1 MAEETGG
8 RRERIKGALSRAL
21 PPDTGRRRV
30 ARVGLQVARD
40 GRRYARHVGLLWD
53 HATQPVALHPDYRDW
68 LNDHRLAPGEIAEQA
83 RVVALRAAVTPLEVF
98 VVDDGDPTALRRTLN
113 SLAVQSS
120 SFHNDHVLSVDDGT
134 DVFAARIAD
143 LPPHAMVSVVAA
155 GDVLEP
161 DWVFEVTATAHDD
174 PVVDLIGWDDD
185 VVVDG
190 RLVEPRFRP
199 AWSPDTL
206 LGANYLGRSVAVRQ
220 RALAGCALGLPG
232 PGSVHDDAAWWAL
245 LLALGLNDAVVRRVP
260 RVLAHLVRR
269 PDATADARRGVV
281 GDHLRAT
288 GRSATLTDTPD
299 GVSVHW
305 EPSSWPTVS
314 IVIPTRHN
322 RTMLQRCLPSLAT
335 TDYPSFDVTVVDNGG
350 HTADNAAWYESLNAS
365 LGSPLAL
372 TVQWWDEPFNYG
384 RVNNLT
390 AATTG
395 AEVLVFLNDDTEV
408 LDPAWLRELV
418 GWATQDEVGL
428 AGMQLLAPDDTIQ
441 HGGVVL
447 GMNGFADHLFEGA
460 RPGTDSMFGPTWW
473 IRDCLSVTAACVAIS
488 RDLFDAV
495 GGFDERFVLCG
506 SDVVLGLDAR
516 DRGQRSVVVPF
527 AGMRHLESATRGTSV
542 PNGDFHASW
551 WRYQKYLRGGDPYF
565 SPNLS
570 LRDRIPSLRS
580 PKEAGPL
587 VTVGDVLGRSFAVFR
602 QSSDAAE
609 SAYLAET
616 CQATD
621 AVVDG
626 VAELHAA
633 TVGRREVRT
642 VNWHVPDIDS
652 PFYGGINT
660 ALRIADTM
668 ARNNGVENR
677 FIVTAAPNEAFFRSA
692 LSAAFP
698 AIADSPMVFTDGHAN
713 TLTDLPEADVAI
725 ATLWTTAYQVAKA
738 QGVGRKFYLIQDFE
752 PMFYPAGTNYALC
765 EEGYRLGLYGLCNTH
780 RLRDLYAARYRGR
793 GWSFMPAVA
802 DEVFHARGRTDIG
815 HDGCAT
821 VFVYARPG
829 HWRNCWELA
838 SPALEEVKRRLGDD
852 VRIVTAGS
860 WARPEELGSGIRHL
874 GLLDY
879 AETGEL
885 YRRCDVGVALTVS
898 EHPSYLP
905 LELMACGVPVVAFDN
920 PAGDWILDHGVNS
933 LRARRTVD
941 GLADAITTLAAD
953 PALRASMS
961 AAALDTIATGFAS
974 WDHALGGIHDYLCDP
989 DAHVEASAPTPWEG
1003 PR

>member
-1 MAEETGG
+1 MTEDNVS
-8 RRERIKGALSRAL
+8 RRQQVKGLLSQVF
-21 PPDTGRRRV
+21 PPDTARRRV

-40 GRRYARHVGLLWD
+40 GRRYAQRMGMLWD
-53 HATQPVALHPDYRDW
+53 HANQPTPLHPDYRDW
-68 LNDHRLAPGEIAEQA
+68 LADHRLSTGEIGEQA
-83 RVVALRAAVTPLEVF
+83 RLVALRPPVTPIEVL
-98 VVDDGDPTALRRTLN
+98 VIDDGDNADLRRTLD

-120 SFHNDHVLSVDDGT
+120 AFHNDHVLTLT
-134 DVFAARIAD
+134 DEAEALVRRVAD
-143 LPPHAMVSVVAA
+143 MPPNAMVAVVAA
-155 GDVLEP
+155 GDVFEP
-161 DWVFEVTATAHDD
+161 DWVFQVTSSAHDD
-174 PVVDLIGWDDD
+174 PVVDVIGWDDD

-190 RLVEPRFRP
+190 MLVDPRFHP
-199 AWSPDTL
+199 GWSPDTL
-206 LGANYLGRSVAVRQ
+206 LGANYLGRSFAVRQ
-220 RALAGCALGLPG
+220 RALVGAGAHPPR
-232 PGSVHDDAAWWAL
+232 PGSVHDDAAWWAM
-245 LLALGLNDAVVRRVP
+245 LLALDLDAARVRRLP
-260 RVLAHLVRR
+260 RVLAHLQRR
-269 PDATADARRGVV
+269 PTASAEQRRAVV
-281 GDHLRAT
+281 GAHLASS
-288 GRSATLTDTPD
+288 GRSAELTDTPD
-299 GVSVHW
+299 GVGIEWVR
-305 EPSSWPTVS
+305 SSWPSVS

-322 RTMLQRCLPSLAT
+322 RTMLKRCLPSLAT
-335 TDYPSFDVTVVDNGG
+335 TDYPEFDVTVVDNGG
-350 HTADNAAWYESLNAS
+350 HSDENAGWYETLAQGLGAPLNLS
-365 LGSPLAL
+365 
-372 TVQWWDEPFNYG
+372 VQWWDEPFNYG
-384 RVNNLT
+384 RVNNVT
-390 AATTG
+390 AATTSG
-395 AEVLVFLNDDTEV
+395 EVIVFLNDDTEV
-408 LDPAWLRELV
+408 LDPAWLRQLV
-418 GWATQDEVGL
+418 GWAVQDEIGL

-447 GMNGFADHLFEGA
+447 GMNGFADHLFEGT
-460 RPGTDSMFGPTWW
+460 RPGGDSMFGPTWW
-473 IRDCLSVTAACVAIS
+473 IRDCLSVTAACVAT
-488 RDLFDAV
+488 RRELFDEI

-516 DRGQRSVVVPF
+516 DRGYRSVVVPF
-527 AGMRHLESATRGTSV
+527 HGMRHLESATRGTSV

-580 PKEAGPL
+580 RREAGPL
-587 VTVGDVLGRSFAVFR
+587 TTVGDILGRSFAVFR

-626 VAELHAA
+626 VVALHAS

-692 LSAAFP
+692 LAAAFP

-713 TLTDLPEADVAI
+713 TLRDLPEADVAI

-738 QGVGRKFYLIQDFE
+738 EGVGRKFYLIQDFE

-780 RLRDLYAARYRGR
+780 RLRDLYAARYGGR

-838 SPALEEVKRRLGDD
+838 SPALEEVKRRLGDN

-860 WARPEELGSGIRHL
+860 WARPDELGNGITHL

-879 AETGEL
+879 KETGDL

-920 PAGDWILDHGVNS
+920 PAGDWILDNGLNS
-933 LRARRTVD
+933 LRARRTID
-941 GLADAITTLAAD
+941 GLADAITTLASD
-953 PALRASMS
+953 PVLRSSMS
-961 AAALDTIATGFAS
+961 AAALDTIAAEFSS
-974 WDHALGGIHDYLCDP
+974 WDRALGGIHEYLCDP
-989 DAHVEASAPTPWEG
+989 DALIDAEPPRVWEG